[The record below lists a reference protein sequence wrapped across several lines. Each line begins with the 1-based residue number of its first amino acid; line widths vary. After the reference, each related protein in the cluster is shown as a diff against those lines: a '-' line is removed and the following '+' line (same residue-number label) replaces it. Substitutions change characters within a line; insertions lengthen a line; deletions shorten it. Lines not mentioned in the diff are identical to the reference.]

1 MTVEDLKRLL
11 NEPPELR
18 KEIES
23 QKRKELTN
31 AFKTVDFDDLVTKA
45 AAKGG
50 NLQHKLSEIFARVT
64 GGGSCASEVNSPNSF
79 HCGTSNRCLPTAGIQ
94 FPDMF
99 PL

>member
-1 MTVEDLKRLL
+1 VEDLKRLL

-23 QKRKELTN
+23 QKRKELTT

-50 NLQHKLSEIFARVT
+50 NLQHKLSEIFTRVAAT
-64 GGGSCASEVNSPNSF
+64 GSCSSEVNS
-79 HCGTSNRCLPTAGIQ
+79 TSTQCHPTMNGFIPGSACIIQ
-94 FPDMF
+94 FPELF